1 MKQRRALGALFF
13 LLAIGLAGIAV
24 GAVRDARHE
33 AVGWAI
39 AVAAAAL
46 AVWLGS
52 MAWRALR

>member
-33 AVGWAI
+33 GVGWAI
-39 AVAAAAL
+39 AVAAAVL
-46 AVWLGS
+46 AVWLAS